1 MLETP
6 RTESTPPAA
15 WLEAANHLATVVAQV
30 SSTLHGLNNVLQVIS
45 GNAEMLEGT
54 EGVPEG
60 ALRRAQ
66 VIGVQALRA
75 SALLAEVLTLSR
87 VAATALDRVDL
98 RDIAVVALELRG
110 YSGTKTHVDVT
121 TGTLNNPGDFDVLK
135 LEPADGIFLALANR
149 RRTLQIVLNLI
160 ANAER
165 ALTVSDAPRLHIRLS
180 REGQTIV
187 LLMEDNGIGIGE
199 AGLSEGFALVAANG
213 GAPHLGIGLRVS
225 CSLAEQMGGRLTIDP
240 RADGGSVAALTLPA
254 APVV

>member
-54 EGVPEG
+54 DGVPEG

-110 YSGTKTHVDVT
+110 YYLTKTHVEV
-121 TGTLNNPGDFDVLK
+121 K

-187 LLMEDNGIGIGE
+187 LVMEDNGIGIGE

-225 CSLAEQMGGRLTIDP
+225 CSLAEQMGGCLTIDP
-240 RADGGSVAALTLPA
+240 RPDGGSVAALTLPA
-254 APVV
+254 APIV

>member
-6 RTESTPPAA
+6 GREPTPPAA

-30 SSTLHGLNNVLQVIS
+30 SSTLHGLNNVLQVIA
-45 GNAEMLEGT
+45 GNAEMLECT
-54 EGVPEG
+54 DGVPEG

-87 VAATALDRVDL
+87 VAATGLDRVDL
-98 RDIAVVALELRG
+98 RDITEVALELRA
-110 YSGTKTHVDVT
+110 YYLTKAHVDV
-121 TGTLNNPGDFDVLK
+121 K
-135 LEPADGIFLALANR
+135 LESADGVYLTLANR

-165 ALTVSDAPRLHIRLS
+165 ALAASDTPRLHIRLA
-180 REGQTIV
+180 RDGQNVV
-187 LLMEDNGIGIGE
+187 LVIEDNGVGIGM
-199 AGLSEGFALVAANG
+199 AGRSEGFALVAANG

-225 CSLAEQMGGRLTIDP
+225 CYLADQMGGRLTIEP
-240 RADGGSVAALTLPA
+240 LTADGGSVATLALPA
-254 APVV
+254 VPVE

>member
-6 RTESTPPAA
+6 TTESTPSAA

-54 EGVPEG
+54 DGVPEG

-98 RDIAVVALELRG
+98 HDIAAVALELRA
-110 YSGTKTHVDVT
+110 YYLTKTHVDVT
-121 TGTLNNPGDFDVLK
+121 
-135 LEPADGIFLALANR
+135 LEPADGTFLALANR

-165 ALTVSDAPRLHIRLS
+165 ALTVSEAPCLRIRLT
-180 REGQTIV
+180 REGQTMV
-187 LLMEDNGIGIGE
+187 LVMEDNGIGIVD
-199 AGLSEGFALVAANG
+199 AGLSNGFALVAANG

-225 CSLAEQMGGRLTIDP
+225 CSLAEQMGGRLTIEP
-240 RADGGSVAALTLPA
+240 RADGGSVATLTLPA
-254 APVV
+254 APSL

>member
-110 YSGTKTHVDVT
+110 YYLTKTHVDV
-121 TGTLNNPGDFDVLK
+121 K

-254 APVV
+254 AAIV

>member
-1 MLETP
+1 VLEINP
-6 RTESTPPAA
+6 KESAPPAA

-30 SSTLHGLNNVLQVIS
+30 SSTLHGLNNVLQVIA
-45 GNAEMLEGT
+45 GNAEMLEST

-75 SALLAEVLTLSR
+75 SALLGEVLTLSR
-87 VAATALDRVDL
+87 VAATGLDRVDL
-98 RDIAVVALELRG
+98 RDIAAVALELRA
-110 YSGTKTHVDVT
+110 YYLTKTHVDV
-121 TGTLNNPGDFDVLK
+121 K
-135 LEPADGIFLALANR
+135 LEPADGVYFTIANR

-165 ALTVSDAPRLHIRLS
+165 ALTGSDAPRLHIRLS

-187 LLMEDNGIGIGE
+187 LVMEDNGSGIGPVS
-199 AGLSEGFALVAANG
+199 APSEGFALVAANG

-225 CSLAEQMGGRLTIDP
+225 CALAELMSGRLTIQP
-240 RADGGSVAALTLPA
+240 LAEAGGSIATLTLPA
-254 APVV
+254 APTI

>member
-1 MLETP
+1 MLETTLQDP
-6 RTESTPPAA
+6 TPPAA

-30 SSTLHGLNNVLQVIS
+30 SSTLHGLNNVLQVIA
-45 GNAEMLEGT
+45 GNAEMLETT

-87 VAATALDRVDL
+87 VAASGIVRVDL
-98 RDIAVVALELRG
+98 RDIAEVALELRA
-110 YSGTKTHVDVT
+110 YYLTKAHVDV
-121 TGTLNNPGDFDVLK
+121 K
-135 LEPADGIFLALANR
+135 LEPLDGVYLTLANR

-165 ALTVSDAPRLHIRLS
+165 ALTGRDAPRLHIRLA
-180 REGQTIV
+180 REGQRI
-187 LLMEDNGIGIGE
+187 LLVMEDNGSGIGE
-199 AGLSEGFALVAANG
+199 ASDRTEGFALVSANG

-225 CSLAEQMGGRLTIDP
+225 FSLAELMGGSLTIQP
-240 RADGGSVAALTLPA
+240 LEPGGSIATLALPA
-254 APVV
+254 APAI